1 MITKLD
7 NVFWKGLAMGVA
19 EIIPGV
25 SGGTIAFI
33 TGIYEKLMQTI
44 TSFDGQFIRLLFSG
58 RWNEAFQKLDLR
70 FILFL
75 GSGMVAGIIS
85 GVFAISF
92 FLEHYP
98 EPLWGFFF
106 GLIMASAVFIANQW
120 ESKDFKQVMALLVGA
135 LVAYG
140 ITIISPA
147 EGSSSY
153 LFIFIS
159 AIVAISA
166 MLLPG
171 ISGSFMLVILGMYNF
186 ILVSLKS
193 VLTDFDLSGIL
204 VILVFLTGIATGAA
218 TFARIFSWLFARFK
232 NITLAVLT
240 GFLIGSLNKIWPW
253 RNVEQVFDK
262 ASGKFIDIKNPDI
275 LEGLDPE
282 VIKIISEVPVLPG
295 VYHGTPKVT
304 ATILS
309 CLIGFLIVFFMDFYK
324 KGKLT

>member
-1 MITKLD
+1 
-7 NVFWKGLAMGVA
+7 MGVA

>member
-1 MITKLD
+1 MNT
-7 NVFWKGLAMGVA
+7 NTRGVFWKGMAMGVA

-44 TSFDGQFIRLLFSG
+44 TSVDANLLKLLLKG
-58 RWNEAFQKLDLR
+58 HWKEAFSKLDIGFVLR
-70 FILFL
+70 LAT
-75 GSGMVAGIIS
+75 GMITGIVF
-85 GVFAISF
+85 GVFAISY

-106 GLIMASAVFIANQW
+106 GLIIASVLYIANQW
-120 ESKDFKQVMALLVGA
+120 ETKDYKQIIALVLGA
-135 LVAYG
+135 LAAYG

-147 EGSSSY
+147 DGNTSY
-153 LFIFIS
+153 PFIFIS
-159 AIVAISA
+159 AVIAISA

-186 ILVSLKS
+186 ILGSLKS
-193 VLTDFDLSGIL
+193 VMTDFDVTGIL
-204 VILVFLTGIATGAA
+204 VVLVFLAGVATGAA

-253 RNVEQVFDK
+253 RNVQQIFDK
-262 ASGKFIDIKNPDI
+262 TSGKLIEVNSPDVMAN
-275 LEGLDPE
+275 LDPE
-282 VIKIISEVPVLPG
+282 SIKIISEVPVLPSLYQG
-295 VYHGTPKVT
+295 DPKVVI
-304 ATILS
+304 TILS
-309 CLIGFLIVFFMDFYK
+309 CLAGFLILFFIDFYK
-324 KGKLT
+324 KGKA